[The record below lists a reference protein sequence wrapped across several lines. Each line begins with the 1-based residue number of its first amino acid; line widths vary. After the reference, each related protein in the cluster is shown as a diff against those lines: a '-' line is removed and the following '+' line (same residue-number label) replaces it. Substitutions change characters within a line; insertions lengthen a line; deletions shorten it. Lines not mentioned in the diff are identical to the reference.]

1 MKTIKKR
8 YAVEVT
14 LREEEEAKLRNLFL
28 STIFRRIAEEKL
40 LPLLRE
46 IPLSQFVRNSKKENT
61 EKVWELL
68 WNEKGDS
75 KSL

>member
-1 MKTIKKR
+1 MKAIKKR

-14 LREEEEAKLRNLFL
+14 LTEEDEVKLRNLFIA
-28 STIFRRIAEEKL
+28 TIFRRIAEEKL
-40 LPLLRE
+40 VPLLRE
-46 IPLSQFVRNSKKENT
+46 IPLPELVRRSKKENT